1 MISGPAIVIKD
12 LANNSINNGLKIVE
26 MSLVEQGR
34 MSKEDNAEMVVSGVA
49 WMVGI
54 FGAIF
59 ESKFNLAVRFNSN
72 KNFGCSVTE
81 FMVLAT

>member
-1 MISGPAIVIKD
+1 MISGSAMLIND
-12 LANNSINNGLKIVE
+12 LAINSINNGLKIVE

-72 KNFGCSVTE
+72 RNFG
-81 FMVLAT
+81 